1 MGTSGEGIPPDEKAL
16 EVIDAMRGKN
26 VLRLDW
32 SESRENGSLID
43 GRISGKTYLDM
54 MFETIGVRF

>member
-1 MGTSGEGIPPDEKAL
+1 MERGGL
-16 EVIDAMRGKN
+16 FDAMRGKN

-43 GRISGKTYLDM
+43 GRINGKTYLGM
-54 MFETIGVRF
+54 IFEKIGVRF